1 MHGHAP
7 VGLPVDACRRGPDG
21 YLRPRGDGRLDDGA
35 VVMVAGAAA
44 VIGGQRG
51 RPGRRGHDVDGGQ
64 GRGRRAVVVVGWRGG
79 DGGGVVVAQLLP
91 QTVLHV
97 LVSERRRVADLV
109 L

>member
-1 MHGHAP
+1 MHSHPP
-7 VGLPVDACRRGPDG
+7 VGLPVDARGRGPG
-21 YLRPRGDGRLDDGA
+21 GSLRPRGNGGLDEGAA
-35 VVMVAGAAA
+35 VVVARPTA

-51 RPGRRGHDVDGGQ
+51 RPGRRRHDVDGGG
-64 GRGRRAVVVVGWRGG
+64 GRGGGVVIVGGRRG

-97 LVSERRRVADLV
+97 LVGQRRRVADLV